1 MLDSLLVLDD
11 SKNKQSRSS
20 QTINNHK
27 HCLMS
32 NLILIPHIIFIDRA
46 GATFYKAPLG
56 SRVRIACNGSHWSD
70 DSVSLV
76 LWFKGTIERHSVP
89 IYTVD
94 ARQRP
99 LNNGAR
105 HFVSDAYKHR
115 AKFVTKT
122 TPPYLDLALIEA
134 DDQSEYR
141 CRIDY
146 RSKPRENFL
155 IILFVLGE

>member
-1 MLDSLLVLDD
+1 M
-11 SKNKQSRSS
+11 
-20 QTINNHK
+20 
-27 HCLMS
+27 
-32 NLILIPHIIFIDRA
+32 
-46 GATFYKAPLG
+46 
-56 SRVRIACNGSHWSD
+56 
-70 DSVSLV
+70 SLV
-76 LWFKGTIERHSVP
+76 LWFKGTVDRHSVP

-99 LNNGAR
+99 LNGGAR
-105 HFVSDAYKHR
+105 HFVSEAYRGR
-115 AKFVTKT
+115 AKFITKSW
-122 TPPYLDLALIEA
+122 PPYLDLDPIEA